1 MSTFTV
7 GVIVWIVAGVL
18 AAFVLLGRQ
27 GYRDW
32 RWYVL
37 GAMFGPL
44 FIPIAAER
52 ANRSVAIVEGA
63 GPTSRSGTSIVVGVD
78 GSTGADRAVRLAAT
92 LFDTARVR
100 VVLVG
105 VVDPDAADGAEDDPR
120 RVRARAMLAER
131 AAWFEPTAP
140 AGHVTIEVVAG
151 QPARALEAVAEAEGA
166 SMIVLGRRGAGL
178 TRHVLGDVATRLG
191 RHASVPV
198 LLAGPPDGS
207 RLGTAV
213 SDDRDEPRHGTVAG
227 PLPLPE
233 GVDLVEKG

>member
-7 GVIVWIVAGVL
+7 GLVVWIVAGVL
-18 AAFVLLGRQ
+18 AALVLLGRQ

-32 RWYVL
+32 RWYFL
-37 GAMFGPL
+37 GAVFGPL

-52 ANRSVAIVEGA
+52 ANRSVAIVEST
-63 GPTSRSGTSIVVGVD
+63 GPASRSGTSIVVGVD
-78 GSTGADRAVRLAAT
+78 GSAGADRAVRLAAT

-100 VVLVG
+100 VVLVS

-120 RVRARAMLAER
+120 REGARAMLVER
-131 AAWFEPTAP
+131 AGWFEPAAP
-140 AGHVTIEVVAG
+140 AGQVTIEVVAG
-151 QPARALEAVAEAEGA
+151 QPARALETVAEAEGA

-178 TRHVLGDVATRLG
+178 TRRVLGDVATRLG

-207 RLGTAV
+207 RPGDAG
-213 SDDRDEPRHGTVAG
+213 SIGAASEEPTTV
-227 PLPLPE
+227 
-233 GVDLVEKG
+233 VIEKG